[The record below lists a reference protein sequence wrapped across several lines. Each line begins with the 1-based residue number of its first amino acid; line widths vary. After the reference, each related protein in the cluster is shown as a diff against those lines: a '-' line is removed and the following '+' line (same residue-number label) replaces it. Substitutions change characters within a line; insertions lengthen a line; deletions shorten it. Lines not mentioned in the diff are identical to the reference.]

1 MKKVLLIAF
10 LLQAFSSL
18 YAAPLHTGC
27 VKPDI
32 IIEIVASQLTATP
45 NNYTSANSVTVQ
57 LLDSGNRA
65 LASAQTTPN
74 HAVTFTLSGQERK
87 VRAIYFFD
95 GGQYIIMDEEMQ

>member
-10 LLQAFSSL
+10 LFQAFSSL
-18 YAAPLHTGC
+18 YAAQLNTGC

-32 IIEIVASQLTATP
+32 VIDVITGSLTATP
-45 NNYTSANSVTVQ
+45 NDYTSANSVTVQ
-57 LLDSGNRA
+57 LLDSGNRV